1 MENYFKLIQKGRQ
14 EFLWAKNNMPMINSI
29 INKYNGK
36 KILEKYTLGICLH
49 ITKETAVF
57 LLGLKHLGANIMLC
71 PANPLSTQNHIAA
84 YLKEN
89 KIKVFANRK
98 ETNKSF
104 YSNMDSVLNQTP
116 EIVID
121 DGGEFHKRALQKK
134 YKILGGTE
142 ETTSGINRLKAW
154 YKKKLITYP
163 IIAVNHSKTKHLFDN
178 RYGTGQSSI
187 EGIIRS
193 TGILLAGKYII
204 VCGYGWVGK
213 GIASCLKGLGAK
225 VTITEINPIRA
236 LEAFMDGYYVKPISE
251 TTEFADIFITCTGQL
266 RIIRQEHIKKMK
278 NGVILC
284 NAGHFDMEI
293 DTNYL
298 KVEDRNPLVIK
309 KNLKCYK
316 INGKKIYLL
325 AEGRVINLVCA
336 NGNSPEIMSLSF
348 ANQLMSIIYLSKN
361 HNRLENKIYK
371 VSKRIENKI
380 SKIALQS
387 FNLKIDKITQEQEN
401 YFNS

>member
-1 MENYFKLIQKGRQ
+1 LPSHY
-14 EFLWAKNNMPMINSI
+14 
-29 INKYNGK
+29 
-36 KILEKYTLGICLH
+36 
-49 ITKETAVF
+49 KETAVF
-57 LLGLKHLGANIMLC
+57 LLGLQHLGANIMLC

-89 KIKVFANRK
+89 KIRVFANRK

-348 ANQLMSIIYLSKN
+348 ANQLMSIIYISKN

>member
-1 MENYFKLIQKGRQ
+1 LENYFKLIQKGRQ
-14 EFLWAKNNMPMINSI
+14 EFLWAKNNMPIINSI

-57 LLGLKHLGANIMLC
+57 LFGLKHLGANIMLC
-71 PANPLSTQNHIAA
+71 PANPLSTQYHIAA

-98 ETNKSF
+98 ETIKSF

-154 YKKKLITYP
+154 HKKKLITYP

>member
-1 MENYFKLIQKGRQ
+1 
-14 EFLWAKNNMPMINSI
+14 
-29 INKYNGK
+29 
-36 KILEKYTLGICLH
+36 
-49 ITKETAVF
+49 
-57 LLGLKHLGANIMLC
+57 
-71 PANPLSTQNHIAA
+71 
-84 YLKEN
+84 
-89 KIKVFANRK
+89 
-98 ETNKSF
+98 
-104 YSNMDSVLNQTP
+104 
-116 EIVID
+116 
-121 DGGEFHKRALQKK
+121 
-134 YKILGGTE
+134 
-142 ETTSGINRLKAW
+142 
-154 YKKKLITYP
+154 
-163 IIAVNHSKTKHLFDN
+163 
-178 RYGTGQSSI
+178 
-187 EGIIRS
+187 
-193 TGILLAGKYII
+193 
-204 VCGYGWVGK
+204 
-213 GIASCLKGLGAK
+213 
-225 VTITEINPIRA
+225 
-236 LEAFMDGYYVKPISE
+236 
-251 TTEFADIFITCTGQL
+251 
-266 RIIRQEHIKKMK
+266 MK